1 MISNEL
7 EVQVAHPVIDPLKQA
22 KMHVLQVQ
30 SGVEYKIWSK
40 KKKDKRLLK
49 AIKNEDYVNK
59 LICKSH
65 KHPKM
70 SYICDQIM
78 TEIIVAKMKF
88 KEIKMYA
95 KHKVYNTSKL

>member
-1 MISNEL
+1 MFCRSSPEQNT
-7 EVQVAHPVIDPLKQA
+7 K
-22 KMHVLQVQ
+22 
-30 SGVEYKIWSK
+30 SGQKKK